1 MRLTLA
7 GRAGY
12 HGRPDNGPTF
22 EDPAMRLNPT
32 ALYATA
38 ALTLAGC
45 YANPTPT
52 PKPPSPAVATTPP
65 ATPKAAD
72 KAAEKE
78 LKIKAER
85 AKLSEAD
92 RALVEAQEWCVAT
105 DHRLGEM
112 GAPVKVMVKD
122 KPVFLCC
129 DGCEAEALANPDKTL
144 AKVEELKTKKKA
156 EGEKK

>member
-1 MRLTLA
+1 MRLI
-7 GRAGY
+7 
-12 HGRPDNGPTF
+12 
-22 EDPAMRLNPT
+22 PT
-32 ALYATA
+32 ALSATA
-38 ALTLAGC
+38 ILALAGC
-45 YANPTPT
+45 YGSSTPP
-52 PKPPSPAVATTPP
+52 PKPPPP
-65 ATPKAAD
+65 AAPIAQAPDAAPQATD

-78 LKIKAER
+78 AKVKAER

-112 GAPVKVMVKD
+112 GSPVKVMVKD

-144 AKVEELKTKKKA
+144 AKVEELKAKKKG